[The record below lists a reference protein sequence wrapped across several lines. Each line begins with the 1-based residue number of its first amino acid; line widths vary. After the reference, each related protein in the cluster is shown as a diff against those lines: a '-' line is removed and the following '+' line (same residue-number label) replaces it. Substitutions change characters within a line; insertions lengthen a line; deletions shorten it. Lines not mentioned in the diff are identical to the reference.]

1 MRFAFY
7 TLEQNNM
14 KEEKAF
20 EVPEQGSLGLLALGY
35 VGLVAWRNK
44 RKEVKQKKAKGKNEG

>member
-1 MRFAFY
+1 
-7 TLEQNNM
+7 M
-14 KEEKAF
+14 KEEKVF

-44 RKEVKQKKAKGKNEG
+44 RKEVNQKQRKGKNEG

>member
-1 MRFAFY
+1 
-7 TLEQNNM
+7 M